1 MRSGFCVL
9 RFGSATPLSEVV
21 QIGPFAMATDR
32 LLAVAA
38 IWLFVALLPWLLRR
52 DDARAARIVW
62 LALAAGLIASRL
74 VYVVQHWS
82 VFSEDP
88 VSMAYLW
95 QGGFSA
101 MSGVLAAA
109 AVLAIGLRPL
119 AAKGKAI
126 AVLAV
131 IFGLW
136 IAITQI
142 GTRPPPMLASG
153 LTATGLDGRPISL
166 DAMRGRPFVLNLW
179 ATWCPPCRRE
189 MPMLAAAAKEAE
201 SPPIVFVN
209 QGETQAAIRSFLA
222 DEGLQLANHVIDR
235 SGQIARATGSS
246 ALPTTLFV
254 DAEGRVRVS
263 HFGEISR
270 AALADG
276 LDVIKEKD

>member
-1 MRSGFCVL
+1 
-9 RFGSATPLSEVV
+9 
-21 QIGPFAMATDR
+21 MATDR
-32 LLAVAA
+32 LFAVAA

-52 DDARAARIVW
+52 DDARASRIAW

-74 VYVVQHWS
+74 VYVAQHWS
-82 VFSEDP
+82 VFSADP
-88 VSMAYLW
+88 ASIAYVW

-101 MSGVLAAA
+101 MAGALAAA
-109 AVLAIGLRPL
+109 AVLAIGFSSL
-119 AAKGKAI
+119 AAKAKAI

-136 IAITQI
+136 VAVAQI
-142 GTRPPPMLASG
+142 GTRSPPMLASG
-153 LTATGLDGRPISL
+153 LTATGLDGQPVSL

-189 MPMLAAAAKEAE
+189 MPMLAAAAKEAG

-209 QGETQAAIRSFLA
+209 QGETPAAIRGFLA
-222 DEGLQLANHVIDR
+222 GEGLQINNLVIDR
-235 SGQIARATGSS
+235 LGQIARATESS

-254 DAEGRVRVS
+254 DAGGRVRVS

-276 LDVIKEKD
+276 LDVIAEED

>member
-1 MRSGFCVL
+1 MRAGCCPR
-9 RFGSATPLSEVV
+9 RFSSTNPLSDVV
-21 QIGPFAMATDR
+21 QLGPFAMATDR

-52 DDARAARIVW
+52 DDARASTIAW
-62 LALAAGLIASRL
+62 LALAAGLVVSRL

-82 VFSEDP
+82 VFGADP
-88 VSMAYLW
+88 ASIAYVW

-101 MSGVLAAA
+101 MAGVLGAA
-109 AVLAIGLRPL
+109 AVLAIRFSSV
-119 AAKGKAI
+119 AAKAKSI
-126 AVLAV
+126 AVLAA

-136 IAITQI
+136 VAVAQI
-142 GTRPPPMLASG
+142 GTRPPPLLASG
-153 LTATGLDGRPISL
+153 LTATGLDGRPVSL

-189 MPMLAAAAKEAE
+189 MPMLAAAAKEAGN
-201 SPPIVFVN
+201 PPIVFVN

-222 DEGLQLANHVIDR
+222 DEGLQLDNLVIDR

-246 ALPTTLFV
+246 ALPATLFV
-254 DAEGRVRVS
+254 DAGGRVRVS

-276 LDVIKEKD
+276 LDVIEEKD